1 MRDLIGYGGETPTL
15 VWPNGARL
23 AISLVVNFEE
33 GAEQQ
38 VGDCDP
44 ATERIGEV
52 LSVVEPGTRDMGQEQ
67 VFAYGMRAGLWRF
80 LDALEAHRLAATF
93 FCCGRAI
100 ERVPT
105 LAAEI
110 TQARPRACL
119 PWLALATAFGLS
131 DARGGGTRP
140 GPLHSYHGGV
150 DG

>member
-38 VGDCDP
+38 VGDGDP

-67 VFAYGMRAGLWRF
+67 VFAYGMRAGVVAFPRCAGGAPPRSNVLLLRSC
-80 LDALEAHRLAATF
+80 HRARADVG
-93 FCCGRAI
+93 GRNH
-100 ERVPT
+100 
-105 LAAEI
+105 
-110 TQARPRACL
+110 QARPRACL

-131 DARGGGTRP
+131 DARGRGARP
-140 GPLHSYHGGV
+140 
-150 DG
+150 